1 MILNVLT
8 RVKKKKKYDQL
19 EVLLLH
25 LEARAAQAGN
35 ANILLTQ

>member
-8 RVKKKKKYDQL
+8 HVKKKKYDQL

-25 LEARAAQAGN
+25 LEATAAQAGN